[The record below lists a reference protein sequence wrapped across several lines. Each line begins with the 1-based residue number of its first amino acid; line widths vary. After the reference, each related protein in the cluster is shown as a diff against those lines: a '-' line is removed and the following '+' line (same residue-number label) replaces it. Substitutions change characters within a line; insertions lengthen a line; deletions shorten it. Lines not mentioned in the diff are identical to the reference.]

1 MITQIW
7 ALSQKIITIL
17 LFSVI
22 VAYGQKQEYK
32 ASGVKWSYDKLT
44 KTERYYTPD
53 SIMHP
58 LIRGFIYLKNNDDKS
73 IELKYSST
81 SFKLSFKTVANLD
94 LVTINKIV
102 IFNKDYDNQLE
113 IKEITADAKWN
124 SSSYGAGWY
133 YNIEC
138 NIGYND
144 IQKLKEILEKYKKV
158 NVRVYTSSGYVDYGE
173 GWYPISGGK
182 SLFNLIDIYNKIH
195 SKQSGKQ

>member
-1 MITQIW
+1 MI
-7 ALSQKIITIL
+7 KNIITIL
-17 LFSVI
+17 LFSII

-32 ASGVKWSYDKLT
+32 ASGVKYSYDKLT
-44 KTERYYTPD
+44 KTEIYYTPD

-58 LIRGFIYLKNNDDKS
+58 LIRGSIYLKNNDDKS

-102 IFNKDYDNQLE
+102 IFNKDYDSQLE
-113 IKEITADAKWN
+113 VKQVKAEAQWIPSSY
-124 SSSYGAGWY
+124 SSSWY

-138 NIGYND
+138 SIGYSEV
-144 IQKLKEILEKYKKV
+144 QKLKEILEKYKKV
-158 NVRVYTSSGYVDYGE
+158 NVRVYYRSVGDLDYYADYGE
-173 GWYPISGGK
+173 GMYPISGGK
-182 SLFNLIDIYNKIH
+182 SLFNLIDIYNKIY